1 MDQYK
6 REFYEKTGVKWE
18 FQNPRLEA
26 DYIDFIH
33 TQEILDNDVQ
43 QEKKTDEIEGRMKD
57 FFTNVMVHRKNAAEA
72 AAMTSGPIDMKALQN
87 FSAKLGNK
95 NTTIQ

>member
-1 MDQYK
+1 M
-6 REFYEKTGVKWE
+6 KWE
-18 FQNPRLEA
+18 YQNSRLEA

-33 TQEILDNDVQ
+33 TQEILDQEVQ

-72 AAMTSGPIDMKALQN
+72 ATMSSGPIDLKALQN
-87 FSAKLGNK
+87 FSAKIGNK
-95 NTTIQ
+95 NNTIQ